1 MLNRPLHLEFKGKS
15 LLITYRQE
23 VIGAH
28 LPPADID
35 SLSVKQEK
43 AAAAINLKIQ
53 NTDFNTTRTAFLFIS
68 DHTARRIINVPDDFQ
83 SSTIIH
89 KKSLNVSCSQ
99 AISKNKKILIICF
112 KTNYSDIYKIQ
123 QLRCRETNKKFNYKV
138 LLLIILPTVTIHE
151 VTHLCTVNKETM
163 EIGCRFA
170 DLDDRFVL
178 GVG

>member
-1 MLNRPLHLEFKGKS
+1 M
-15 LLITYRQE
+15 
-23 VIGAH
+23 
-28 LPPADID
+28 
-35 SLSVKQEK
+35 KQEK

-53 NTDFNTTRTAFLFIS
+53 NTDFNTTRTAFLSIS
-68 DHTARRIINVPDDFQ
+68 DHTARRIINLPDDFQ

-89 KKSLNVSCSQ
+89 KSLNVSCSQ

-138 LLLIILPTVTIHE
+138 LLLFILPTVTIHK
-151 VTHLCTVNKETM
+151 VIHLCTVNKETM

-170 DLDDRFVL
+170 DLDDRFVVL